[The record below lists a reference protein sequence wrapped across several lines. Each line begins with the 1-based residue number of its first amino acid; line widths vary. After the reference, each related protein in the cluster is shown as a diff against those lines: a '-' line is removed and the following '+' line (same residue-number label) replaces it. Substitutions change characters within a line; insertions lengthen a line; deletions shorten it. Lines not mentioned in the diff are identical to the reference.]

1 MARPKH
7 LNTKGLFSVRLC
19 SDSEYALVYKGIQ
32 IVRKSPSRHAL
43 YTARTEYSSW
53 FERITL
59 LQSIH
64 TELEHNPHHHLRFH
78 P

>member
-7 LNTKGLFSVRLC
+7 LNTKGTFSVRLC
-19 SDSEYALVYKGIQ
+19 SDGDYALVYKGIQ
-32 IVRKSPSRHAL
+32 IVEKSSSRHRL
-43 YTARTEYSSW
+43 YTARAEYSSW
-53 FERITL
+53 FEKITL

-64 TELEHNPHHHLRFH
+64 TEIEHNYHHPLRFY